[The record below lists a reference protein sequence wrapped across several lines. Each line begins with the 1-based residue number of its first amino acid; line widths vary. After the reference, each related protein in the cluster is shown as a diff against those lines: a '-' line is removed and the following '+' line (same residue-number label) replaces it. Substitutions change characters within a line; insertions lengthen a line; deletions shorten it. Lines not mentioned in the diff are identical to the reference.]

1 MMDIIDW
8 QLDYIED
15 WSTGKCVSA
24 MHGPPDCTLD
34 RWQLCAKR
42 MLSSSDAWAFVHC
55 NFVQRL
61 NLCGTPE
68 LAAPVDDDESGPVTN
83 CTIGDQEIKVLQG
96 CTASLSSL
104 ASFEALH
111 SCAYNNTSAE
121 WAKASGAAASAAGA
135 PPPMWVTVDGVKAP
149 ARATNLTQWAAAV
162 KSNICTTFAAKAP
175 KAVLPAACS

>member
-96 CTASLSSL
+96 CTGTGSRCMGNSNSRCMGTGSRFYSL
-104 ASFEALH
+104 
-111 SCAYNNTSAE
+111 T
-121 WAKASGAAASAAGA
+121 
-135 PPPMWVTVDGVKAP
+135 
-149 ARATNLTQWAAAV
+149 LTLTLCLSV
-162 KSNICTTFAAKAP
+162 
-175 KAVLPAACS
+175 